1 VKLTIT
7 GRHLE
12 VTPNLHRH
20 IETRIE
26 KLSKFTDHII
36 EGEIVLFK
44 DHVDEVAEGKIHIG
58 NTLITAKARSTDM
71 YESVSDLIDKL
82 LIQLQRHDGKL
93 RDRKHH
99 DHPREL

>member
-1 VKLTIT
+1 MKLTIT

-12 VTPNLHRH
+12 VTPNLRRH

-26 KLSKFTDHII
+26 KLTKFTDRII

-44 DHVDEVAEGKIHIG
+44 DHVDEVAEGRIHIG
-58 NTLITAKARSTDM
+58 HTIITARARSTDM

-82 LIQLQRHDGKL
+82 LVQLQRHDGKL

-99 DHPREL
+99 NHPREI